1 MFEPRRQI
9 SFDFIDESLP
19 GDVARDIA
27 PERRRQLELT
37 PRRPGRKSAALA
49 ALVVIALL
57 ASGFARTIADD
68 RSRPR
73 TSQLASEL
81 RIPSARRGPY
91 AGVVVRPRRPRERRR
106 QRHLRRV
113 SPRLR
118 RSQPVKPAAAPAQR
132 ASPDPGPLCLRLAS
146 RRSPRSSSDDER
158 RGQAAVASAARR
170 TSATDRLHHG
180 RGRAE
185 CPRPRAASARR
196 AAAGERAKDRAAWR
210 GSGRELA
217 AGLLDRGA
225 SVRRARGP
233 VVASVRRRSAA
244 TDRAFAR
251 QAAARDVDCHGR
263 RPSDEARA
271 PDRDR
276 RCWCGVIADLPRR
289 SDRARRQA
297 PRLRCWSTGNRRSSA
312 NCARRVFARRAG
324 GRRPRS
330 P

>member
-1 MFEPRRQI
+1 LRRCRWALLVADDHHVWVTQ
-9 SFDFIDESLP
+9 STRSARSMTGVPAGP
-19 GDVARDIA
+19 GSQTRRCAVSRWPAGQLLAEQMVARAGLRSGTPSRCASIRRCRLRLGDA
-27 PERRRQLELT
+27 SARLSRRRRGMT
-37 PRRPGRKSAALA
+37 VMCGPGSKEERW
-49 ALVVIALL
+49 
-57 ASGFARTIADD
+57 RQQ
-68 RSRPR
+68 SRD
-73 TSQLASEL
+73 L
-81 RIPSARRGPY
+81 
-91 AGVVVRPRRPRERRR
+91 
-106 QRHLRRV
+106 LRRSWSKAMCV
-113 SPRLR
+113 RLR
-118 RSQPVKPAAAPAQR
+118 RMS
-132 ASPDPGPLCLRLAS
+132 
-146 RRSPRSSSDDER
+146 ER
-158 RGQAAVASAARR
+158 HGSTVVWA
-170 TSATDRLHHG
+170 TS
-180 RGRAE
+180 
-185 CPRPRAASARR
+185 R

-210 GSGRELA
+210 GPGRELA
-217 AGLLDRGA
+217 GRGVRAGLLDRGA

-276 RCWCGVIADLPRR
+276 RCRCGVIADLPRR